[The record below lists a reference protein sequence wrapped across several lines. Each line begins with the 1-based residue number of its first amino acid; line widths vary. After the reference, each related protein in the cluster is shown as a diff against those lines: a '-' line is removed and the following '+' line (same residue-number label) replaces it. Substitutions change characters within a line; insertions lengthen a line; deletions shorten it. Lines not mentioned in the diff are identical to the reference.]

1 MNRAKLIIFLNLKY
15 YNKYIEK
22 FILPKKVSE
31 HLKKEILNSFIS
43 GINLKILAEKYKLSQ
58 TTIVRQLKNKL
69 GVNEFNELKN
79 KNIKS
84 RKEKKNILVEDFS
97 PDNNPNPIHETD
109 HFEEQFIEVIPITDG
124 IELDNQKE
132 LASEPL
138 KEVKLP
144 ETVYMLVDKN
154 IELLPRM
161 VKDYPEW
168 SFLPQQDLNR
178 MSLEIF
184 DDHNYAKKLCS
195 KNQKLIKIPNPN
207 VFLIASSSLKSK
219 GITRIIFNNLLLAL

>member
-1 MNRAKLIIFLNLKY
+1 M
-15 YNKYIEK
+15 
-22 FILPKKVSE
+22 PKKVSE

-69 GVNEFNELKN
+69 GVSEFNELKE

-84 RKEKKNILVEDFS
+84 RKEKNILVEDFS
-97 PDNNPNPIHETD
+97 RDNNLNPVHEID
-109 HFEEQFIEVIPITDG
+109 QFEEQFMEVIPIIDG

-168 SFLPQQDLNR
+168 GFLPQQDLNR

-207 VFLIASSSLKSK
+207 VFLIASSKLKSK

>member
-1 MNRAKLIIFLNLKY
+1 M
-15 YNKYIEK
+15 
-22 FILPKKVSE
+22 PKRVTE
-31 HLKKEILNSFIS
+31 NQKKEIVNSFVS

-69 GVNEFNELKN
+69 GINKFNELKN
-79 KNIKS
+79 KNNESK
-84 RKEKKNILVEDFS
+84 KGEKTVLAEQS
-97 PDNNPNPIHETD
+97 LSDNNLDPIREID
-109 HFEEQFIEVIPITDG
+109 EFEEKFIEVIPIADG

-138 KEVKLP
+138 QEVILP

-154 IELLPRM
+154 IELLPKM

-168 SFLPQQDLNR
+168 SFLPKDDLNR

-184 DDHNYAKKLCS
+184 DDHHYAKKLCS

-207 VFLIASSSLKSK
+207 VFLMASSSLKSK

>member
-1 MNRAKLIIFLNLKY
+1 M
-15 YNKYIEK
+15 
-22 FILPKKVSE
+22 PKKVSE

-168 SFLPQQDLNR
+168 GFLPQQDLNR

-207 VFLIASSSLKSK
+207 VFLIASSKLKSK